1 MSLGPY
7 QNQSNNLGA
16 HNLGNAYPNAFFD
29 YLSKLMPRK
38 LKTLFKW
45 LEYLYVNCGQV
56 FSVIKKFSEYPITSL
71 TFDTTDSKLSGKLNE
86 ILCKHVKIKAALIN
100 VGLDYFVYGN
110 TFVSVF
116 KPFTRWLICTH
127 CNHKHN
133 GTNYPYEWM
142 PSQFKF
148 RIKCSAC
155 GKSSVAAVAH
165 EKLKDTNK
173 IKIIRWDPKEIDI
186 NWNPVTGESEYY
198 YTIPERIKARL
209 RTKKPDK
216 FLLNTLPWEFIQTVH
231 KKKIFKFRDDQIYHM
246 KNPAPAGINQEW
258 GFPGLIGC
266 LKPFFYTAILRKAN
280 EAIAYE
286 RLVPWRILF
295 PQASTSNSDP
305 AQFVNLSRWST
316 ELKDAIQKWRR
327 DPNLVKLSPIPV
339 GMQQVGG
346 DGRALLVANEIAQ
359 TEEGIITSMGV
370 PKEFIY
376 GGLTHAGGSVTLR
389 MLENLL
395 FTYTDQLTDLL
406 QWVVDQV
413 AEFAGLQTVPVGL
426 VDFKMIDDIQQKQL
440 LGQLYQQKEIS
451 ATTFLKAVDIDIEK
465 ERDQII
471 QDEVKKHI
479 MNKTLERKIA
489 EMTDNLA
496 AKAEQNAGGNPLS
509 YDPNLVMQVAYQEA
523 QTMLQMDEQAR
534 KQRVAQL
541 QMQDP
546 VLSILVDT
554 SMKDL
559 QKQMKQQG
567 AYLAGPPQ
575 MGPDQ
580 SGGQGNGQIKVTP
593 ENSQGSSPSTPP
605 QLG

>member
-1 MSLGPY
+1 
-7 QNQSNNLGA
+7 
-16 HNLGNAYPNAFFD
+16 
-29 YLSKLMPRK
+29 
-38 LKTLFKW
+38 
-45 LEYLYVNCGQV
+45 
-56 FSVIKKFSEYPITSL
+56 
-71 TFDTTDSKLSGKLNE
+71 
-86 ILCKHVKIKAALIN
+86 
-100 VGLDYFVYGN
+100 
-110 TFVSVF
+110 
-116 KPFTRWLICTH
+116 
-127 CNHKHN
+127 
-133 GTNYPYEWM
+133 
-142 PSQFKF
+142 
-148 RIKCSAC
+148 
-155 GKSSVAAVAH
+155 
-165 EKLKDTNK
+165 
-173 IKIIRWDPKEIDI
+173 
-186 NWNPVTGESEYY
+186 
-198 YTIPERIKARL
+198 
-209 RTKKPDK
+209 
-216 FLLNTLPWEFIQTVH
+216 
-231 KKKIFKFRDDQIYHM
+231 
-246 KNPAPAGINQEW
+246 
-258 GFPGLIGC
+258 
-266 LKPFFYTAILRKAN
+266 
-280 EAIAYE
+280 
-286 RLVPWRILF
+286 
-295 PQASTSNSDP
+295 
-305 AQFVNLSRWST
+305 LSRWST